1 MKKKYAALAG
11 SAAVALTTLAG
22 VSTLGT
28 GPASAS
34 CPTSWSTVQNAD
46 WLKVHTKPGTTTPV
60 VGQLQDG
67 TRFTYI
73 VNSSCEVQGA
83 NANGLYWE
91 YGYGYNGSTKLT
103 GWVAAEYLAHP

>member
-11 SAAVALTTLAG
+11 SAAVALTTLVG
-22 VSTLGT
+22 VSVLDAT
-28 GPASAS
+28 PASAT

-46 WLKVHTKPGTTTPV
+46 WLKVHTKPGTSTPV
-60 VGQLQDG
+60 VGQLKLG

-73 VNSSCEVQGA
+73 VNSSCGVQGA
-83 NANGLYWE
+83 TANGLYWE
-91 YGYGYNGSTKLT
+91 YGYGYNGTTKLT